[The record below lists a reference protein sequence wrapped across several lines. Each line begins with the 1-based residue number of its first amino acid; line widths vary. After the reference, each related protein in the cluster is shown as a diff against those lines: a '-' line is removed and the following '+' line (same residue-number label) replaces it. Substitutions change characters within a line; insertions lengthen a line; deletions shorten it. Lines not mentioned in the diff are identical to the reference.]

1 LFQWEGEWI
10 SLNGLSDFPP
20 ELAKYL
26 GQWKGKQ
33 LELMGLA
40 FNEDQHDK
48 IALKHMAEWE
58 KAGGKLFVPESIRTM
73 IDMVKKI

>member
-10 SLNGLSDFPP
+10 SLNGLSAFPP
-20 ELAKYL
+20 EMAKYL
-26 GQWKGKQ
+26 AQWKGKQ
-33 LELMGLA
+33 LELMGLT
-40 FNEDQHDK
+40 FNKDQHDK
-48 IALKHMAEWE
+48 IALEYMAEWE